1 MLLSPALW
9 ALALLLLLAAPA
21 CNTGRHSPAGFRLPP
36 GGDVERGKAAFV
48 ALGCSRCHDLAGVDL
63 PGPATRVR
71 SVLRLGGEVSREP
84 SDGRLVGAII
94 SPSGKLRDGVA
105 MPHYDQQ
112 MTVRQLTDIV
122 ELLQS
127 RYTVRPLPPKWGSFN

>member
-1 MLLSPALW
+1 MLWGPALW

-36 GGDVERGKAAFV
+36 GGDIERGKAAFV
-48 ALGCSRCHDLAGVDL
+48 ALGCGRCHELAGVDL
-63 PGPATRVR
+63 PAPAGRTRP
-71 SVLRLGGEVSREP
+71 VLLLGGEVSREP
-84 SDGRLVGAII
+84 GDGRLVRAII
-94 SPSGKLRDGVA
+94 SPSGKRREGVA
-105 MPHYDQQ
+105 MPHYDER

-127 RYTVRPLPPKWGSFN
+127 SYKLRPRPPDWGS